1 VARQVPEMPE
11 VRDFGSNAFDWA
23 MGCVM
28 VYGTLFGIG
37 KIVFGAWISG
47 SVLLAIAAIS
57 GYLIFWDLSKRGWET
72 LSGIEMQTQ
81 AAAETRGN
89 L

>member
-1 VARQVPEMPE
+1 
-11 VRDFGSNAFDWA
+11 
-23 MGCVM
+23 
-28 VYGTLFGIG
+28 
-37 KIVFGAWISG
+37 
-47 SVLLAIAAIS
+47 VLLAIAAIS

-89 L
+89 P